1 MKMTGT
7 VIKLG
12 AFTAAMVFV
21 LFALLVI
28 FANVR
33 FDSTRTY
40 HAQFANVTGLRTG
53 EFVRIAGVE
62 VGKVNKISLGRDRIV
77 TVGFTLQEDVEM
89 SSGVRLAV
97 RWANLIGDHY
107 LEIDEGPPTG
117 ARLNSADAIP
127 VSQTS
132 PGLDLDALIGGFRP
146 LFRALDPDQVNRLS
160 NSLIASLQGEG
171 GTIANVL
178 SQTAELT
185 STLADRDQLIGSV
198 INNLNRTLE
207 TFDRN
212 ADQLDLGLDKL
223 QALVSGLSAHA
234 EPIAASLES
243 INDASTTVSGLLGQ
257 TRPDLNSSVHE
268 LGRVAGQVNADKPFV
283 DNLLGDLPEVYS
295 HLTRLGIF
303 GDFFS
308 FYLCDANLKVNGK
321 DGNPVYINIIGQR
334 AGRCLPQ

>member
-1 MKMTGT
+1 MKTTGT
-7 VIKLG
+7 LIKLG
-12 AFTAAMVFV
+12 CFTGAMLFV
-21 LFALLVI
+21 LFALLAI
-28 FANVR
+28 FANLR
-33 FDSTRTY
+33 FDSTHTY
-40 HAQFANVTGLRTG
+40 RAEFTNVTGLRTG

-62 VGKVNKISLGRDRIV
+62 VGKVDTIDLGRDRIV
-77 TVGFTLQEDVEM
+77 TVAFTVQDHVEIP
-89 SSGVRLAV
+89 SGATVAV

-107 LEIDEGPPTG
+107 LEVAQGAPT
-117 ARLNSADAIP
+117 ATRLRPGDTIP

-146 LFRALDPDQVNRLS
+146 LFRALEPDQVNRLS
-160 NSLIASLQGEG
+160 TSLIASLQGEG

-185 STLADRDQLIGSV
+185 ATLADRDQLIGSV

-212 ADQLDLGLDKL
+212 ADQFDLGLDKL
-223 QALVSGLSAHA
+223 QSLVSGLSAHA
-234 EPIAASLES
+234 DPIAASLAS
-243 INDASTTVSGLLGQ
+243 INDASATVSGLLGQ
-257 TRPDLNSSVHE
+257 IRPDLSSSITE
-268 LGRVAGQVNADKPFV
+268 LGRVAGQINSDRDYV
-283 DNLLGDLPEVYS
+283 DNVLGNLPDAYA

-334 AGRCLPQ
+334 AGRCVPQ